1 MTSTELLEPEKIGTS
16 IPFATTDTF
25 EHIPKAVT
33 MMDVNEIREYL
44 PHRYPF
50 LLVDRVVELIEGESI
65 IAYKNITVNEEVFNG
80 HFPQS
85 PVFPGVMI
93 IEAMAQAS
101 GILGFKTMN
110 KKPQDG
116 SIYLFAGVDDVRF
129 KRQVIPGD
137 RLQLESRVI
146 SEKRGIWKF
155 ECKATVDGVLA
166 ASATILC
173 ADRKI

>member
-1 MTSTELLEPEKIGTS
+1 MNIHLGPLN
-16 IPFATTDTF
+16 
-25 EHIPKAVT
+25 

-50 LLVDRVVELIEGESI
+50 LLVDRVVELVEGESI
-65 IAYKNITVNEEVFNG
+65 VAYKNITVNEEVFNG
-80 HFPQS
+80 HFPQN

-173 ADRKI
+173 ADRKV